1 MRIGLVVTGGVDRSG
16 RERVTPCLL
25 WLIARLARRH
35 DVHVFALHYYR
46 EPCRYP
52 LLGATVHDIGRA
64 RVPAGVRR
72 FAQRRRLSAAM
83 AALGRFDVLHA
94 YQGGP
99 AIVAAPIARRL
110 GVPLVASF
118 ESGELTAIDAI
129 GYGLQRRWFDRRA
142 VAAVLAS
149 AARITV
155 PTQFMARRIPAAAI
169 AAPVTIVPA
178 GVDREAFPAVARV
191 EGPPWR
197 LLRVGSIN
205 PVKDYVTLLAA
216 FSRLIDRGLDVH
228 LDIVGEDTMSGRI
241 QRLARGRHASR
252 ITFHGFVPTD
262 QLAAFY
268 ARAHLHVVSS
278 RHEAAPIA
286 MLEAAA
292 TGLPTVATAVGYADD
307 WQPDGAVTV
316 AVGDADALAAAAA
329 DLLQDPARR
338 ARIAST
344 ARAWTLAHDADWTAA
359 RFETIYADV
368 VRLPRRRVEGLPLT
382 QA

>member
-25 WLIARLARRH
+25 WLIERLARRH
-35 DVHVFALHYYR
+35 DVHVFALHYYP

-64 RVPAGVRR
+64 RVPAGLRR
-72 FAQRRRLSAAM
+72 FTQRRRLSAAM
-83 AALGRFDVLHA
+83 AAPGRFDVLHA
-94 YQGGP
+94 YQGGT

-142 VAAVLAS
+142 IAAVLAS

-155 PTQFMARRIPAAAI
+155 PTQFMARRIPAGAI

-178 GVDREAFPAVARV
+178 GVDREAFPAAARV

-197 LLRVGSIN
+197 LLRVASIN

-228 LDIVGEDTMSGRI
+228 LDIVGEDTVNGRI
-241 QRLARGRHASR
+241 QRLAHGAQASR

-262 QLAAFY
+262 RLAAFY

-316 AVGDADALAAAAA
+316 PVGDADALAAAVAA
-329 DLLQDPARR
+329 LLQDPARR

-359 RFETIYADV
+359 QFESIYADV
-368 VRLPRRRVEGLPLT
+368 ARLPP
-382 QA
+382 

>member
-25 WLIARLARRH
+25 WLIERLARRH
-35 DVHVFALHYYR
+35 DVHVFVLHYYP

-64 RVPAGVRR
+64 RVPAGLRR
-72 FAQRRRLSAAM
+72 FVQRRRLSAAI

-99 AIVAAPIARRL
+99 AIVAAPIARRRD
-110 GVPLVASF
+110 VPLVASF
-118 ESGELTAIDAI
+118 ESGELTAIEAI

-142 VAAVLAS
+142 IAAVLAS
-149 AARITV
+149 AARLTV
-155 PTQFMARRIPAAAI
+155 PTQFMARRRPEGAI

-178 GVDREAFPAVARV
+178 GVDRDAFPAAARV
-191 EGPPWR
+191 DGPPWR
-197 LLRVGSIN
+197 LLRVASIN

-241 QRLARGRHASR
+241 QRLAHGPHASR

-262 QLAAFY
+262 RLAAFY

-316 AVGDADALAAAAA
+316 PVGDADALAAAVS

-359 RFETIYADV
+359 QFETIYEDV
-368 VRLPRRRVEGLPLT
+368 ARLPARHV
-382 QA
+382 

>member
-25 WLIARLARRH
+25 WLVERLARRH
-35 DVHVFALHYYR
+35 DVDVFALDYYP

-52 LLGATVHDIGRA
+52 LLGATVHDIGRV
-64 RVPAGVRR
+64 RVPPGLRR
-72 FAQRRRLSAAM
+72 LAQRRRLSAAI
-83 AALGRFDVLHA
+83 AAQGRFDVLHA

-118 ESGELTAIDAI
+118 ESGELTAIDDI
-129 GYGLQRRWFDRRA
+129 HYGLQRRWFDRRA
-142 VAAVLAS
+142 IAAVLAC

-155 PTQFMARRIPAAAI
+155 PTRFVARQ
-169 AAPVTIVPA
+169 VPA
-178 GVDREAFPAVARV
+178 GGRLAPVAIVPTGVDARAFPLAVRAD
-191 EGPPWR
+191 GPPWR
-197 LLRVGSIN
+197 LLRVASIN
-205 PVKDYVTLLAA
+205 PVKDHVTLLAA
-216 FSRLIDRGLDVH
+216 CARLVERGLDVH
-228 LDIVGEDTMSGRI
+228 LDVVGEDTMNGRI
-241 QRLARGRHASR
+241 QRLAGGPLASR
-252 ITFHGFVPTD
+252 VTFHGLVPTD
-262 QLAAFY
+262 RLAAFY

-292 TGLPTVATAVGYADD
+292 AGVPTVATAVGYADD
-307 WQPDGAVTV
+307 WQPEGAVTV
-316 AVGDADALAAAAA
+316 PVGDAEALAAAIG
-329 DLLQDPARR
+329 DLLDDPARR

-359 RFETIYADV
+359 QFEQVYVACSD
-368 VRLPRRRVEGLPLT
+368 RS
-382 QA
+382 